1 MSGTFWGINRD
12 WLLREEREKLN
23 TAMENAAMELVEFAP
38 KTRYEARRYVYF
50 MHKTTPVLRMYGLS
64 EADFAWIVNQCGLIN

>member
-12 WLLREEREKLN
+12 WLLQEEREKLN
-23 TAMENAAMELVEFAP
+23 TAMENAAIELVEFAP

-50 MHKTTPVLRMYGLS
+50 MHKTTPALRMYGLS
-64 EADFAWIVNQCGLIN
+64 EADFSWIVNQCGLIN